1 MALTQKQE
9 NFCLEYIKCGNA
21 SEAYRRAYNAE
32 KMKDTTITERASR
45 LLKEYN
51 ISARIKELGAPAVEA
66 AQVSAK
72 QVIEELARIAFF
84 DVGQLYNEDGTLKE
98 MTQLDSNITR
108 AIHSTKQRIEKQG
121 QDKEDWAEIK
131 EIRTHDKLKALELLG
146 KTIALF
152 TDKTQTELSGAVG
165 VTYYAPQKDD
175 TA

>member
-1 MALTQKQE
+1 MKPLTQKQE
-9 NFCLEYIKCGNA
+9 NFCLERMKDGNA
-21 SEAYRRAYNAE
+21 TRAYKAVYSVKNMSEASIAQAVNDLIKNPKIVLR
-32 KMKDTTITERASR
+32 MKEI
-45 LLKEYN
+45 
-51 ISARIKELGAPAVEA
+51 GAPVVEA

-72 QVIEELARIAFF
+72 QVIDELARIAFF
-84 DVGQLYNEDGTLKE
+84 DVGLLYNNDGTLKE

-152 TDKTQTELSGAVG
+152 TDKHEHSGTLSL
-165 VTYYAPQKDD
+165 KDFVEQRKQ
-175 TA
+175 

>member
-9 NFCLEYIKCGNA
+9 NFCLAYIKTGNA
-21 SEAYRRAYNAE
+21 SEAYRQSYNAE
-32 KMKDTTITERASR
+32 KMSEKQIWEESSKLNSNPKVAQ
-45 LLKEYN
+45 
-51 ISARIKELGAPAVEA
+51 RIKELGTPIVEA

-72 QVIEELARIAFF
+72 QVIDELARIAFF
-84 DVGQLYNEDGTLKE
+84 DVGQLYNNDGTLKE
-98 MTQLDSNITR
+98 MSQLGSEITR

-152 TDKTQTELSGAVG
+152 TDVSKTELSGAVG
-165 VTYYAPQKDD
+165 VTFQIDLGADD
-175 TA
+175 V